1 MDDLNIKIND
11 DISEDLLNMNL
22 MDMFCKHVI
31 RRNPD
36 GIQTK
41 AGKLYIES
49 CKLGYKVCNWGLHV
63 GHASDIQYHINL
75 IAQMERDGYNPA
87 IRISICK
94 YDFCDTPIVWIDNLH
109 SAIKYIRE
117 YGKNVKLGDIPF
129 YVVDI
134 SDYDNPSI
142 HGYNGSL
149 RERYE
154 DLLGAV
160 LCAYKRFRRS
170 NSKELIEIGYTV
182 KDFLYDNPMLYT
194 ELNTHLNLVNR

>member
-87 IRISICK
+87 IRIVICK
-94 YDFCDTPIVWIDNLH
+94 YDL
-109 SAIKYIRE
+109 
-117 YGKNVKLGDIPF
+117 
-129 YVVDI
+129 
-134 SDYDNPSI
+134 
-142 HGYNGSL
+142 
-149 RERYE
+149 
-154 DLLGAV
+154 
-160 LCAYKRFRRS
+160 
-170 NSKELIEIGYTV
+170 
-182 KDFLYDNPMLYT
+182 
-194 ELNTHLNLVNR
+194 

>member
-11 DISEDLLNMNL
+11 DISKDLLNMNL
-22 MDMFCKHVI
+22 TDMFCKHVI

-36 GIQTK
+36 GIQIK

-49 CKLGYKVCNWGLHV
+49 CKIGYKVCNWGLHV
-63 GHASDIQYHINL
+63 GHASDIQYHINS
-75 IAQMERDGYNPA
+75 IVQMERDGYNPA
-87 IRISICK
+87 IRVVICK

-134 SDYDNPSI
+134 SDYDHPSI

-149 RERYE
+149 EE
-154 DLLGAV
+154 Q
-160 LCAYKRFRRS
+160 LC
-170 NSKELIEIGYTV
+170 
-182 KDFLYDNPMLYT
+182 
-194 ELNTHLNLVNR
+194 